1 MSYSESKG
9 AGKESVCMVQLSS
22 SGTTKAIRSVPCR
35 YLYCTTK
42 GKHSGTVIHLCWCG
56 IKRLQLGK
64 GILYRNKRCTLPTAT
79 LCLLR
84 HRPTILLS
92 IGGYCSCTGL
102 KENEREKLGNSL
114 PKIKVAGNFEVF
126 LHVYMHV
133 WVHQLLHKEGKKQQ
147 GKCIG
152 RALFCVL
159 YPPAVPGRP
168 S

>member
-56 IKRLQLGK
+56 IKRLQLGR

-102 KENEREKLGNSL
+102 KKNEREKLGNSL

>member
-56 IKRLQLGK
+56 IKRLQLGR

-126 LHVYMHV
+126 LHV

>member
-1 MSYSESKG
+1 
-9 AGKESVCMVQLSS
+9 MVQLSS

-42 GKHSGTVIHLCWCG
+42 GKHSGTVIHLCWCR
-56 IKRLQLGK
+56 IKRLQLGR

>member
-1 MSYSESKG
+1 
-9 AGKESVCMVQLSS
+9 MVQLSS

-42 GKHSGTVIHLCWCG
+42 GKHSGTVIHPCWCG
-56 IKRLQLGK
+56 IKRLQLGR

>member
-56 IKRLQLGK
+56 IKRLQLGR

-126 LHVYMHV
+126 LHAYMHV

>member
-1 MSYSESKG
+1 MKAKELARKVYAWCSYLHQEQQRQLDLCP
-9 AGKESVCMVQLSS
+9 AGIYIALLKESTVAQSS
-22 SGTTKAIRSVPCR
+22 V
-35 YLYCTTK
+35 
-42 GKHSGTVIHLCWCG
+42 WCG
-56 IKRLQLGK
+56 IKCLQLGR
-64 GILYRNKRCTLPTAT
+64 GILYRNKCCTLPTAS

-114 PKIKVAGNFEVF
+114 PKRKVAGNFEVF

-133 WVHQLLHKEGKKQQ
+133 WVHQLLHKEEKKQQ
-147 GKCIG
+147 GRCIG

-159 YPPAVPGRP
+159 YPSAVPGRP
-168 S
+168 G

>member
-9 AGKESVCMVQLSS
+9 AGKESVCTVQLSS
-22 SGTTKAIRSVPCR
+22 SATTKAIRSVPCR
-35 YLYCTTK
+35 YLYCTAK
-42 GKHSGTVIHLCWCG
+42 GKHCGTVIHLCQCG
-56 IKRLQLGK
+56 IKCLQLGR
-64 GILYRNKRCTLPTAT
+64 GILCRNKCCTLPTAS

-84 HRPTILLS
+84 HRPTVLLS
-92 IGGYCSCTGL
+92 TGAYCGCTGL
-102 KENEREKLGNSL
+102 KEREREKLGNSL

-133 WVHQLLHKEGKKQQ
+133 WVQQLLHKEGRKQQ
-147 GKCIG
+147 GRCIG